1 MSHEIS
7 QENEHFIQQVIEEG
21 SYRDRAEVLDEAIE
35 LLKERRELLDH
46 IDVGTQQ
53 LRHGEDTE
61 KTRSTTTKL
70 FENSSMKFKLEAG
83 NAMRRVKTSNERIP
97 NC

>member
-21 SYRDRAEVLDEAIE
+21 SYRDRAEVLDEAVE

-46 IDVGTQQ
+46 IDIGTQQ
-53 LRHGEDTE
+53 LRNGECTE
-61 KTRSTTTKL
+61 YNDETLREL
-70 FENSSMKFKLEAG
+70 FDEIQARGRERYEASK
-83 NAMRRVKTSNERIP
+83 NKQ
-97 NC
+97 